1 MGGYEQRLQKDL
13 QRIAKRVK
21 KMGRAVTNSV
31 ENSVQAALSRDPE
44 LATETILG
52 DLPTNRLSMK
62 LDHRCHVFVARHL
75 PSAGHLRYISSVMR
89 LNQTLERVGDYA
101 ETISRAALSLSTAA
115 PVTTQHDIEMLGE
128 HAVRLL
134 RQALTSFE
142 EKDVALA
149 RGTHE
154 AIAGYGTTFD
164 KIFDEL
170 VKEGESG
177 SRPIA
182 DLFALMAIFN
192 RLERV
197 LHQAKNVCQ
206 QTIFAVTGE
215 TKARKTFDI
224 LFVDSRNAGAS
235 VLAEHFARKAY
246 PQAGTYQSAGWDA
259 AEAVDPSFVS
269 FGEEVGL
276 DLVNE
281 EPRQFQGR
289 RKVLRDYDLL
299 IDLVGGLHQHVR
311 RVPYHTTLL
320 SWPLERRDDPAA
332 VYEQLV
338 PRLSDLMYTLRG
350 EEDEEDS

>member
-1 MGGYEQRLQKDL
+1 MSGYEERLQKDL
-13 QRIAKRVK
+13 SRIAKRVQ
-21 KMGRAVTNSV
+21 KMGRAVTTSV
-31 ENSVQAALSRDPE
+31 ENSVQAALSRDTQ

-52 DLPTNRLSMK
+52 DLPTNRLSLD

-89 LNQTLERVGDYA
+89 LNQTLERIGDYA
-101 ETISRAALSLSTAA
+101 ETISRAALSLSGPA
-115 PVTTQHDIEMLGE
+115 PVSTQRDIEMLGE

-134 RQALTSFE
+134 RQALRSFE
-142 EKDVALA
+142 EEDVDVA

-154 AIAGYGTTFD
+154 AISNYGMTFD

-177 SRPIA
+177 SRPVA

-197 LHQAKNVCQ
+197 LHQAKNICQ
-206 QTIFAVTGE
+206 QTVFAVTGE
-215 TKARKTFDI
+215 TKPQKTFDI

-246 PQAGTYQSAGWDA
+246 PEAGTYESAGWDA
-259 AEAVDPSFVS
+259 ADVVDPSFVS
-269 FGEEVGL
+269 YGEEIGL

-281 EPRQFQGR
+281 EPRQFAGK
-289 RKVLRDYDLL
+289 RKVLRDYDLI
-299 IDLVGGLHQHVR
+299 IDLAGGVHKHVR
-311 RVPYHTTLL
+311 TVPYHTTLL
-320 SWPLERRDDPAA
+320 SWPLERRDDPLA

-338 PRLSDLMYTLRG
+338 PRLSDLMNTLRG
-350 EEDEEDS
+350 DEEDS

>member
-13 QRIAKRVK
+13 ARIAKRVK
-21 KMGRAVTNSV
+21 KMGRAVSTSV
-31 ENSVQAALSRDPE
+31 ENAVTAALSRDAQ

-52 DLPTNRLSMK
+52 DLPTNRLSSE
-62 LDHRCHVFVARHL
+62 LDRRCHVFVARHL

-89 LNQTLERVGDYA
+89 LNQTLERIGDYA
-101 ETISRAALSLSTAA
+101 ETISRAGLSLSSPA
-115 PVTTQHDIEMLGE
+115 PVSTQRDIEMLGE

-134 RQALTSFE
+134 RKSLQSFE
-142 EKDVALA
+142 EEDVDLA

-154 AIAGYGTTFD
+154 AISNYGTTFD
-164 KIFDEL
+164 KIFDDL
-170 VKEGESG
+170 VAEGESK
-177 SRPIA
+177 SRPMA

-206 QTIFAVTGE
+206 QTVFAVTGE
-215 TKARKTFDI
+215 TKPRKKFDI

-235 VLAEHFARKAY
+235 VLAEHYARKAY
-246 PQAGTYQSAGWDA
+246 PDAGTYGSAGWDA
-259 AEAVDPSFVS
+259 ADAVDPSFVTH
-269 FGEEVGL
+269 GEEIGL

-281 EPRQFQGR
+281 EPTQFLGR
-289 RKVLRDYDLL
+289 RKILRDYDLI
-299 IDLVGGLHQHVR
+299 IDLAGGVHQHVR

-320 SWPLERRDDPAA
+320 SWPLERRDDPVA

-338 PRLSDLMYTLRG
+338 PRLSDLMFTLRG
-350 EEDEEDS
+350 EEEEEA